1 MVKSVYH
8 QPPTGSVDKHASH
21 FAEALCRSTLL
32 RRPSLL
38 KLASLRLVSGA
49 SLHLAFYAQLHVRQR
64 PEPFLCSYLARL
76 RVGCVLIRNKSR
88 VNIILPLNV
97 WRFKRVFA
105 RPRFSQPPVFDCF
118 QYVNGRE
125 KAWKFFMCSVV
136 T

>member
-1 MVKSVYH
+1 MVKSVYY
-8 QPPTGSVDKHASH
+8 QPPTGSADKHASH
-21 FAEALCRSTLL
+21 FAEALCGSTLL

-38 KLASLRLVSGA
+38 KLASLCLVSGA
-49 SLHLAFYAQLHVRQR
+49 SLHLTFYAQLHQR

-105 RPRFSQPPVFDCF
+105 RPRFSQPPVFDCLREG
-118 QYVNGRE
+118 GRRPGN
-125 KAWKFFMCSVV
+125 FFMCSDV